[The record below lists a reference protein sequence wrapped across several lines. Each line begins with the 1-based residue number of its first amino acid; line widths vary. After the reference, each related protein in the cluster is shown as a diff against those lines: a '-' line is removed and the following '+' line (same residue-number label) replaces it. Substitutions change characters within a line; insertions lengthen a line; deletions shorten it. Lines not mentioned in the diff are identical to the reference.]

1 MNIQEPYLNP
11 SQNPESEKA
20 LNEEQNNEQTFFQHF
35 FYDSPLAMYSCNQ
48 EGFITHYNQSAV
60 ELWGREPEI
69 GKDLWCGSWK
79 IFTPEGHRMPLADC
93 PMALALK
100 EGKAYNNHFITI
112 ETPSHVFKNLMVL
125 ARPIY
130 DQRQKQI
137 GAHNTLIDIT
147 EKNDTDKRQAML
159 SAIVDSSDHAIISK
173 DLKGIIT
180 SWNTGAQK
188 IFGYTEEEIIG
199 NSINLLIPDSRRS
212 EEEHIL
218 SKIKNGYKVDHL
230 QTIRIAK
237 NRQEIPISL
246 TVSPV
251 KDDSGK
257 IIGASKIARDISE
270 ELRSLKAIKQNTINL
285 EMLNSIGKV
294 ILEKLDVK
302 IILERVTDV
311 TTKITGADFGAFF
324 YNSINEEGEE
334 FKLYALSG
342 ASPESFEKIG
352 MPRNS
357 PIFDKTFNQKEV
369 LRSDDIT
376 KDERYG
382 NNGAHYGMPP
392 GQLPVL
398 SYLAV
403 PVISTNGSIIGSL
416 LFGHREAGMFK
427 PEHEDI
433 IGSIAS
439 QAAVALDN
447 SKLFEEVKALSAK
460 KDEFIALASH
470 ELKTPLTSIKG
481 YLQITARSEKDTLGQ
496 MFIEKALS
504 QVEKLNTLVTDLLDS
519 SKIVAGKLQFNFE
532 TFELQNLIMDV
543 IETNQYTNKTHQLI
557 FNKSEEEFIVEADK
571 QRMEQV
577 MFNLLGNAI
586 KYSPKAD
593 KVYISMVKENEYV
606 KVTIKDEGIGLS
618 STQRNK
624 IFTRFYR
631 ADGPTNISGL
641 GLGLYLTKE
650 IIDRHNGSID
660 VNTEFDKGTEFYFT
674 IPLKN

>member
-1 MNIQEPYLNP
+1 MNKQESYLNP
-11 SQNPESEKA
+11 SQAGLSEKV
-20 LNEEQNNEQTFFQHF
+20 LNEEKRNEQTVFQHF

-48 EGFITHYNQSAV
+48 DGYITYYNEAAV

-79 IFTPEGHRMPLADC
+79 IFTPDGDSLPLAEC
-93 PMALALK
+93 PMALTLK
-100 EGKAYNNHFITI
+100 EGKPYNNHYITI
-112 ETPSHVFKNLMVL
+112 ETPNHIIKNLMVF
-125 ARPIY
+125 ARPIF
-130 DQRQKQI
+130 DEKQRQI

-147 EKNDTDKRQAML
+147 EKNNTDKRQAML
-159 SAIVDSSDHAIISK
+159 SAIVESSDHAIISK
-173 DLKGIIT
+173 NLNGIIT
-180 SWNTGAQK
+180 SWNAGAQK

-199 NSINLLIPDSRRS
+199 NSINLLIPEYKRS
-212 EEEHIL
+212 EENDIL
-218 SKIKNGYKVDHL
+218 YKIKNGQKVDHL
-230 QTIRIAK
+230 QTTRIAK

-251 KDDSGK
+251 KDGSGK
-257 IIGASKIARDISE
+257 IVGASKIARDISE
-270 ELRSLKAIKQNTINL
+270 ELRSLKAIKQNTANL
-285 EMLNSIGKV
+285 EMLNAIGKV

-302 IILERVTDV
+302 IILQRVTDV

-324 YNSINEEGEE
+324 YNSVNDDGEE
-334 FKLYALSG
+334 FKLYTLAG
-342 ASPESFEKIG
+342 VSPESFEKIG
-352 MPRNS
+352 MPRNTAL
-357 PIFDKTFNQKEV
+357 FDKTFNHKQV
-369 LRSDDIT
+369 VRSDDIT
-376 KDERYG
+376 IDERYG
-382 NNGAHYGMPP
+382 KNGPNFGMPS
-392 GQLPVL
+392 GHLPVV
-398 SYLAV
+398 SYMAV
-403 PVISTNGSIIGSL
+403 PVISTDGSIIGSL
-416 LFGHREAGMFK
+416 LFGHREAGIFK

-447 SKLFEEVKALSAK
+447 SRLFEEVKALSAK

-481 YLQITARSEKDTLGQ
+481 YLQISARSEKDKVGQ
-496 MFIEKALS
+496 MFITKALS

-519 SKIVAGKLQFNFE
+519 SKIVAGKIQFNFE
-532 TFELQNLIMDV
+532 TFELQALIMDV
-543 IETNQYTNKTHQLI
+543 IETHQYANKTHQLI
-557 FNKSEEEFIVEADK
+557 FNKKEDKFIVEADK

-593 KVYISMVKENEYV
+593 KVHISIGKENESV
-606 KVTIKDEGIGLS
+606 KVSIKDEGIGLHF
-618 STQRNK
+618 TQKNK

-631 ADGPTNISGL
+631 ADGPSNISGL

-650 IIDRHNGSID
+650 IIDRHSGSID
-660 VNTEFDKGTEFYFT
+660 VNTDFEKGTEFYFS

>member
-1 MNIQEPYLNP
+1 MKLQESYLNP
-11 SQNPESEKA
+11 SQNPESEKG
-20 LNEEQNNEQTFFQHF
+20 LNEGQKNEQTFFQHF
-35 FYDSPLAMYSCNQ
+35 FYDSPIAMYSCNQ
-48 EGFITHYNQSAV
+48 EGYITYYNESAV

-69 GKDLWCGSWK
+69 GKELWCGSWK
-79 IFTPEGHRMPLADC
+79 TYTPDGESMPLADC
-93 PMALALK
+93 PMAMALK
-100 EGKAYNNHFITI
+100 EGKAYDNHYITI
-112 ETPSHVFKNLMVL
+112 ETPNHIFKNLMVF

-130 DQRQKQI
+130 DDHQRQI

-147 EKNDTDKRQAML
+147 EKKDTDKRQAML
-159 SAIVDSSDHAIISK
+159 SAIVESSDHAIISK
-173 DLKGIIT
+173 DLNGIIT

-199 NSINLLIPDSRRS
+199 KSINLLIPESRRS
-212 EEEHIL
+212 EENDIL
-218 SKIKNGYKVDHL
+218 FKIRNGQKVDHL

-237 NRQEIPISL
+237 NRQEIPLSL

-251 KDDSGK
+251 KDGSGM

-270 ELRSLKAIKQNTINL
+270 ELRSLKAIKQNTENL
-285 EMLNSIGKV
+285 ELLNSIGKV

-302 IILERVTDV
+302 IILQQVTDV

-324 YNSINEEGEE
+324 YNSVNEAGEE
-334 FKLYALSG
+334 FKLYTLAG
-342 ASPESFEKIG
+342 ASPESFDKIG

-357 PIFDKTFNQKEV
+357 AIFDKTFHQKQV

-382 NNGAHYGMPP
+382 KNEPHFGMPP
-392 GQLPVL
+392 GHLPVV

-403 PVISTNGSIIGSL
+403 PVISTDGSIIGSL

-447 SKLFEEVKALSAK
+447 SRLFEEVKALSEK

-481 YLQITARSEKDTLGQ
+481 YLQISARSEKEKLGQ
-496 MFIEKALS
+496 MFIEKALA

-532 TFELQNLIMDV
+532 TFELQNLIIDV
-543 IETNQYTNKTHQLI
+543 IETHQYSNKTHHLI
-557 FNKSEEEFIVEADK
+557 FNNIEAEFIVLADK

-593 KVYISMVKENEYV
+593 KVYISILKENEHV

-618 STQRNK
+618 STQKNK

-650 IIDRHNGSID
+650 IIDRHHGNID